1 MNNNNNT
8 SYSVMHS
15 IETIIN
21 SIILSFVLIIERIT
35 KMLDHLLFRDVVQNH
50 SELFDNLIVMNS
62 VHPKYVG

>member
-1 MNNNNNT
+1 
-8 SYSVMHS
+8 MHS

>member
-50 SELFDNLIVMNS
+50 SELFDNLIVMNC